1 MASENT
7 IRSLQDLLPDDLL
20 DWKSERTIPLAVPKV
35 LYAYID
41 GGAELYISYGFGEA
55 LSRTYVKDNQPEV
68 LAEVYDLLEPKNAFG
83 VFSQVRESENLQLG
97 QGAYSIPGA
106 VFFWMD
112 RYYIS
117 LSAWEA
123 TPEAEEFMRD
133 LGSAIEKKIGKK
145 GNIPA
150 VIGLLPEEG
159 LIPFAYM
166 YFHHYVWLNAYYFIS
181 DENLLHMDENTDAVL
196 AKYADGGSRKY
207 LLLVHYKN
215 IEDAG
220 QAFDSFGREFFP
232 EGLTGNCLKLE
243 DSSWMAT
250 ALVKNVI
257 IAVFNA
263 KTAEGAGQLL
273 NFALKNNQVKS

>member
-1 MASENT
+1 MAIENR
-7 IRSLQDLLPDDLL
+7 IRSLLDLLPDDLP
-20 DWKSERTIPLAVPKV
+20 DWKSEKTIPLAEPKD

-55 LSRTYVKDNQPEV
+55 LSRTYVNDSHPDV

-97 QGAYSIPGA
+97 QGAYAIPGA

-123 TPEAEEFMRD
+123 TPEAEKFMRD
-133 LGSAIEKKIGKK
+133 LGFSIEKKIGVK

-150 VIGLLPEEG
+150 IIGLLPEEG

-196 AKYADGGSRKY
+196 AKYADGDNRKY
-207 LLLVHYKN
+207 LLMVHYKN
-215 IEDAG
+215 IEDAAR
-220 QAFDSFGREFFP
+220 AFDSFGREFFP
-232 EGLTGNCLKLE
+232 EGLAGNCLRLE
-243 DSSWMAT
+243 DNSWMAA
-250 ALVKNVI
+250 ALDNNI
-257 IAVFNA
+257 IVAVFNA
-263 KTAEGAGQLL
+263 KTNESAGQLL
-273 NFALKNNQVKS
+273 KQALRNNQIKQ